1 MRHRVW
7 VYDSGQ
13 ISIRGARTHNL
24 KGIDLD
30 LPKGKLTVV
39 SGVSGSGKSSLAF
52 DTLYAEGQRRYV
64 ESLSAYARQFLDRV
78 EKPDVD
84 RIDGLTPAIAIDQR
98 AATPNPR
105 STIATL
111 TEIHDYLRLL
121 YSSLGVPH
129 DPETGAPLRRLT
141 TPDICHALLGRAA
154 GTKLILL
161 APVEE
166 RERLADPTALRDHLK
181 RQGFVRARVN
191 GKILEIED
199 MPVKKFPAGTR
210 VEIVV
215 DRLVVKEGLE
225 SRAADSVE
233 TARRWSPHRL
243 LALSQ
248 APGAEEWTEEI
259 FPTSFTNPDTGF
271 TLPEPSPR
279 HFSFNSPLGA
289 CPDCHGIGSVPGP
302 DPARIV
308 PDPSRSLDEGA
319 VKCWWPAHKTKMVG
333 FWKREIDALAK
344 HHAAPRDQPFS
355 ALPAT
360 FRHELFHG
368 TNGRPIPT
376 GWSTGPGSRSIE
388 KPFDGLLAQLQ
399 GLLEAARSETLRRQL
414 ARFVSHRPCAACA
427 GRRLLPWVL
436 AVKLGEGGD
445 AMGIDRWCAMT
456 VAEAAAWMDRFHVAS
471 VRESFAGPL
480 IREIRQRLRFLRE
493 VGLGYLTLDR
503 EAATLSGGEFQR
515 IRLATQIGSGL
526 SGVLYV
532 LDEPSVGLH
541 QRDNDRLLE
550 SLRGLRALGNTIVV
564 VEHDA
569 DTLRAAD
576 HLVDIGPGAGH
587 RGGELL
593 YSGPLAPVLEQPAL
607 APRSL
612 TAAYLRG
619 EQMISAPGRRRPPEA
634 GSLFAGNEA
643 SGWLAMRGA
652 RGHNLKSVD
661 LEIPLGC
668 LVAVAGVSGSGKSTL
683 VMDTLCP
690 ALSNRLG
697 QGGGAPLEFTTLEGV
712 SQIDKLIPIDQS
724 AIGRSQRSNPATF
737 TGAFDLIRSL
747 FAQTPAARARGY
759 TAARFSF
766 NRPGGRCETC
776 QGQGSQ
782 RVDMHFLADVEI
794 PCESCGGRRFNRETL
809 EVTFKGHDIARVLDL
824 TVDEARDFFGAI
836 SDVARKLESL
846 RRAGLGYLRL
856 GQPCDTL
863 SGGEAQR
870 LKLAAELARKAGP
883 RTLYLLDEPTTG
895 LHFADIQLL
904 LDNLFALRDQGHT
917 VLVVE
922 HQLDVIRLADW
933 VIELGPDGGP
943 EGGSIIAAGPPEK
956 LIQAGTPTGKYLALA
971 APGRVS

>member
-1 MRHRVW
+1 VVHE
-7 VYDSGQ
+7 SSQ

-30 LPKGKLTVV
+30 LPKGRLTVI

-111 TEIHDYLRLL
+111 TEIHDYLRVL
-121 YSSLGVPH
+121 YASLGIPH

-141 TPDICHALLGRAA
+141 TPDICADLLGRPP

-161 APVEE
+161 APIEE
-166 RERLADPTALRDHLK
+166 KEKLADPAALRDHLK
-181 RQGFVRARVN
+181 RQGFVRARLN
-191 GKILEIED
+191 GQILEIED
-199 MPVKKFPAGTR
+199 MPVKKFPAGTK

-215 DRLVVKEGLE
+215 DRLVIKDGLD
-225 SRAADSVE
+225 SRMADSVE
-233 TARRWSPHRL
+233 TARRWSPHRV
-243 LALSQ
+243 LALVQ
-248 APGAEEWTEEI
+248 APGAADWTEEI
-259 FPTSFTNPDTGF
+259 FPTSFTNPETGF

-279 HFSFNSPLGA
+279 HFSFNSPHGA
-289 CPDCHGIGSVPGP
+289 CPVCHGIGSVPGP
-302 DPARIV
+302 DPARLV
-308 PDPSRSLDEGA
+308 PDPSRSLDDGA
-319 VKCWWPAHKTKMVG
+319 IKCWWPSHKTKMVG

-344 HHAAPRDQPFS
+344 YHGVARDQPFAS
-355 ALPAT
+355 LPEK

-368 TNGRPIPT
+368 TRGRAIPT

-388 KPFDGLLAQLQ
+388 KPFEGLLAQLQ
-399 GLLEAARSETLRRQL
+399 GLLDAARSETLRRHL
-414 ARFVSHRPCAACA
+414 GRFVAHRPCPECG

-436 AVKLGEGGD
+436 AVTLGRGED
-445 AMGIDRWCAMT
+445 ALSIDRWCAMT
-456 VAEAAAWMDRFHVAS
+456 VEEALAWMDRFPITAAQ
-471 VRESFAGPL
+471 ETFAGPL
-480 IREIRQRLRFLRE
+480 TREIRQRLCFLHE

-541 QRDNDRLLE
+541 QRDNDRLLA
-550 SLRGLRALGNTIVV
+550 SLHGLRALGNTIVL

-569 DTLRAAD
+569 DTLKAAD

-593 YSGPLAPVLEQPAL
+593 YSGPLDPLLAEPSL

-612 TAAYLRG
+612 TGAYLRG
-619 EQMISAPGRRRPPEA
+619 EERISAPGRRRPPDDGDLFSGKEHP
-634 GSLFAGNEA
+634 GWISLT
-643 SGWLAMRGA
+643 GA

-661 LEIPLGC
+661 LSIPLGC

-683 VMDTLCP
+683 IMDTLCP

-697 QGGGAPLEFTTLEGV
+697 QGGSAPLDFESLEGV

-724 AIGRSQRSNPATF
+724 PIGRSQRSNPATF

-747 FAQTPAARARGY
+747 FSQTPAARARGY
-759 TAARFSF
+759 TSARFSF

-794 PCESCGGRRFNRETL
+794 PCESCAGRRFNRETL
-809 EVTFKGHDIARVLDL
+809 EVTFKGRDISKVLDL

-895 LHFADIQLL
+895 LHFADIQVL

-933 VIELGPDGGP
+933 VIELGPEGGP
-943 EGGSIIAAGPPEK
+943 GGGRIIAAGPPEV
-956 LIQAGTPTGKYLALA
+956 LAAIGTPTGKYLSHGKDA
-971 APGRVS
+971 RVS